1 MCIRDSNKAP
11 ANSFYALML
20 LASSYLLENENLR
33 ALNEFYYIVDNIDQH
48 KIDDDFKNII
58 LENSK
63 NYLDYILKNRPKN
76 KKDLNKFSWYII
88 FLKKNQ
94 ILPKLKL

>member
-1 MCIRDSNKAP
+1 MIDLLQSKFGNPIKNYLRSSNNKAP

-63 NYLDYILKNRPKN
+63 NYLDYIFKNI
-76 KKDLNKFSWYII
+76 SS
-88 FLKKNQ
+88 
-94 ILPKLKL
+94 

>member
-1 MCIRDSNKAP
+1 MIDLFQSKFGNPIKNYLRSSNNKAP

-48 KIDDDFKNII
+48 EIDDDFKNII

-63 NYLDYILKNRPKN
+63 NYLDYIFKNI
-76 KKDLNKFSWYII
+76 SS
-88 FLKKNQ
+88 
-94 ILPKLKL
+94 